1 MNILTLE
8 SYTTVEAWEHHW
20 QGIYR
25 AHFFESRQRLDS
37 VYNNHFANIKAVSK
51 RHWQYRADIPRD
63 LLALPRSL
71 WTQANKVLP
80 YRNNKPSKT
89 AESNLSQK
97 ELAVLKIIEDEL
109 LQVGKLQELFS
120 EHLLKHP
127 SINKSELS
135 ELVATLRKL
144 PPEQSQTNLLKAINR
159 LHIPQEGG
167 REFIMF
173 LAVGV
178 LGRGI
183 VDKAAFGS
191 AAALG
196 SAAATSVYIS
206 KQSFLA
212 GLWLSWTGVPGW
224 VSVVGAIGGLGS
236 ALLMAPL
243 LSPLTEYSVNRWR
256 AKKILTEIIDQ
267 TENQAAITEKDLATF
282 AGKVG
287 IYAQLIPD
295 LLQAIKHL
303 R

>member
-1 MNILTLE
+1 MNIHTLKN
-8 SYTTVEAWEHHW
+8 YTSVEAWEHHW

-25 AHFFESRQRLDS
+25 AHFFAARQRLDA
-37 VYNNHFANIKAVSK
+37 VYNTHFANLKAVSK
-51 RHWQYRADIPRD
+51 RHWQYRSDVPRD

-71 WTQANKVLP
+71 WIQTTKLLP
-80 YRNNKPSKT
+80 IGKHKLSAQ
-89 AESNLSQK
+89 AESKLSQK

-109 LQVGKLQELFS
+109 LHVNQLQELFS
-120 EHLLKHP
+120 QHLLKHP

-135 ELVATLRKL
+135 ELTATLRKL
-144 PPEQSQTNLLKAINR
+144 PPEQSEANLLKAINR
-159 LHIPQEGG
+159 LQIPQEGG
-167 REFIMF
+167 REFVMF

-178 LGRGI
+178 LGRGV

-224 VSVVGAIGGLGS
+224 VSVIGAMGGLGS
-236 ALLMAPL
+236 ALLIAPL
-243 LSPLTEYSVNRWR
+243 LSPLTEYGVNRWR
-256 AKKILTEIIDQ
+256 AKKILAEIIDQ
-267 TENQAAITEKDLATF
+267 TENRAAIAEKDLATF
-282 AGKVG
+282 AGRVG

-295 LLQAIKHL
+295 LLQVIKHL